1 MSKTTT
7 IPIELGVAGY
17 TYVDG
22 KKVLLLTNNF
32 TLEGEPEFVEAVI
45 EYASRHGCPLPEY
58 EKIDGKYVQVTKEEG
73 DE

>member
-32 TLEGEPEFVEAVI
+32 TLEGEPEFIEAVI
-45 EYASRHGCPLPEY
+45 EYANRHGSPLPEY
-58 EKIDGKYVQVTKEEG
+58 EKIDGKYVQVTEEEH